1 MPHFGLSL
9 FRLKEHFRKFFG
21 LYIAGMIVCGI
32 MSNIIFSATTPKT
45 PIEQEVLIYLADDYT
60 VATNLDGVAAEMLA
74 YGQETDPTLLE
85 IDFENLQYSDPNKD
99 YYSSMILMTRLALN
113 EGDAFLANK
122 FCAEQMMMQD
132 YYLPLDDYLANGWME
147 GLDLEPVEYTSLE
160 TGETH
165 IAGLRLDNVA
175 ALANPLG
182 AFSPGEAVLII
193 TPVSTNLETSMNVI
207 EHMMINLLEGN
218 YAPAESTQQ

>member
-1 MPHFGLSL
+1 MPHFGLSW
-9 FRLKEHFRKFFG
+9 FRLKEHFRKFIAV
-21 LYIAGMIVCGI
+21 YIAGMVICGI
-32 MSNIIFSATTPKT
+32 MSNIFFTATEPKT
-45 PIEQEVLIYLADDYT
+45 PIEQEVLIYLADSYT
-60 VATNLDGVAAEMLA
+60 VSGNLDGVAAEMLA
-74 YGQETDPTLLE
+74 YGQQTDPTLLE
-85 IDFENLQYSDPNKD
+85 IDFEDLQYSDPNED

-132 YYLPLDDYLANGWME
+132 YYLPLDDYLANGWLE

-165 IAGLRLDNVA
+165 IAGLRLDNVT
-175 ALANPLG
+175 ALADPLG
-182 AFSPGEAVLII
+182 AYSPGEAVLII

-207 EHMMINLLEGN
+207 EHMLINMLEGN

>member
-1 MPHFGLSL
+1 MPHFGLSW
-9 FRLKEHFRKFFG
+9 FRLKEHFRKFFA
-21 LYIAGMIVCGI
+21 LYIAGMVICAI
-32 MSNIIFSATTPKT
+32 LSSIIFSATAPKT
-45 PIEQEVLIYLADDYT
+45 PIEQEVLIYLADEYT
-60 VATNLDGVAAEMLA
+60 VSANLDGVAAEMLA
-74 YGQETDPTLLE
+74 YGQQTDPTLLE
-85 IDFENLQYSDPNKD
+85 IDFEDLQYSDPNED

-132 YYLPLDDYLANGWME
+132 YYLPLDDYLANGWLE

-165 IAGLRLDNVA
+165 IAGLRLDNVTE
-175 ALANPLG
+175 LATTLG
-182 AFSPGEAVLII
+182 AYSPGEAVLII

-207 EHMMINLLEGN
+207 EHMLINLMEGN

>member
-21 LYIAGMIVCGI
+21 LYIAGLIVCGI

-60 VATNLDGVAAEMLA
+60 VSANLDGVAAEMLA

-85 IDFENLQYSDPNKD
+85 IDFEDLQYSDPNTD
-99 YYSSMILMTRLALN
+99 YYSTMILMTRLALN

-132 YYLPLDDYLANGWME
+132 YYLPLEDYLANGWME
-147 GLDLEPVEYTSLE
+147 GLDLEPVEYTSQE

-165 IAGLRLDNVA
+165 IAGLRLDNVT
-175 ALANPLG
+175 ALADPLG
-182 AFSPGEAVLII
+182 AYSPGEAVLII